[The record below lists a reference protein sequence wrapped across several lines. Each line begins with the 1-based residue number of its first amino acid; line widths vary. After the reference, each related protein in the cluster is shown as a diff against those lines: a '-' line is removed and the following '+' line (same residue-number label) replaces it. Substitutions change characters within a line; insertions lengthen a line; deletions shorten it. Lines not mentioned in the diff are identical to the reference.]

1 MYLSKL
7 TGIQKELVLDLC
19 INASNANGI
28 FSSEEQNYINQ
39 YAEEMNIPVRFESSN
54 SNDEAVKKLVEVS
67 SPSELRGI
75 GVELIALL
83 LSDNSYDDDEKEYM
97 IRIGESFGISEIIL
111 DDIAEKISE
120 LFDIYSR
127 LNSIVFD

>member
-19 INASNANGI
+19 INVSNANGT

-54 SNDEAVKKLVEVS
+54 TNGEAVKKLVEIS

-97 IRIGESFGISEIIL
+97 IKIGESFGISEIIL